1 MSRTVTALYSS
12 RAEADEA
19 LAALSSEVPLAHGEI
34 VERTPEGAA
43 RLDHLDLT
51 EDERDNCRRQ
61 METGEHMLLAQV
73 RSGERPDHIIAVLE
87 RVAAERSARANF
99 SDADSRSA
107 DFPHSPTAAEEQR
120 IPVVHEELRVGTREV
135 ARGGA
140 RVETRV
146 EEVPFNQDVEL
157 IEEHAS
163 IERRP
168 STRRIDEAEL
178 QQGQLLRERVF
189 EVTQIREEAVVT
201 KEAFVREEVVVRKSI
216 ERRTEQIHDTVRRTE
231 VQEERLGSEE
241 RPAFTGLHDE
251 ERRDPP
257 R

>member
-12 RAEADEA
+12 REEAEEARAA
-19 LAALSSEVPLAHGEI
+19 LAGEVPLAHAEV
-34 VERTPEGAA
+34 VERSPDGAA

-51 EDERDNCRRQ
+51 EEERDNCRRQ

-73 RSGERPDHIIAVLE
+73 RSGESPDHIIAVLE
-87 RVAAERSARANF
+87 RVAAERAARADF
-99 SDADSRSA
+99 SGAPA
-107 DFPHSPTAAEEQR
+107 AAEEER
-120 IPVVHEELRVGTREV
+120 IPVVYEELRVGTRAV
-135 ARGGA
+135 TRGGA

-146 EEVPFNQDVEL
+146 EEVPFNQDIEL
-157 IEEHAS
+157 IEEHAT

-189 EVTQIREEAVVT
+189 EITQVREEAVVT

-216 ERRTEQIHDTVRRTE
+216 ERRTEHIQETVRRTE

-251 ERRDPP
+251 ERRDPS